1 MKYKKK
7 NKSFKKFTKIMIQL
21 EMRMITKYLK
31 KYLIYIYIY
40 IHISKRKTLL
50 IILVFIQYYNNRI
63 SKNSKLVR
71 EYNKPTN

>member
-1 MKYKKK
+1 MKYKKNQKFQEIHK
-7 NKSFKKFTKIMIQL
+7 NNDTIRNENDHEIPKEISN
-21 EMRMITKYLK
+21 
-31 KYLIYIYIY
+31 IYIY

-63 SKNSKLVR
+63 STNSKLVR